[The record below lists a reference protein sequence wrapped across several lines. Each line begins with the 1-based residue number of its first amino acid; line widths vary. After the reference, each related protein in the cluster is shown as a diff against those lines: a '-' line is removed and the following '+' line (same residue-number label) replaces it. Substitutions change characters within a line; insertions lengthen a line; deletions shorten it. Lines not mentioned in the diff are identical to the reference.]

1 MNATERWLK
10 KGGELDRNDP
20 LARFRERFVRNQD
33 NLIYLDGNSL
43 GMLNRESEK
52 AVAKALNEE
61 WGGRLIRGWNES
73 WWEMP
78 SRVASK
84 IAVLTGCKN
93 DEIAVCDS
101 TSVNLF
107 KLLSASLRLQKG
119 RKKVVSDTLNFPSD
133 IYIAEGAIQ
142 NAGEGHTLCLAES
155 DNSIDIPLARLEKLV
170 DEDTAVVVLSLVQ
183 FRSGFMYDMEKVN
196 RLVHKKGA
204 LMIWDLS
211 HATGAVEIDLN
222 GTGSDMAVGCTYKY
236 LNGGPG
242 SPAFLY
248 VRKDIQE
255 EIVSPLWGW
264 LGEYDPFSFAE
275 RYRPAGGA
283 QRYMTGSPPVLSMA
297 SLEPS
302 LDIIIE
308 AGMAAIRRKSI
319 AMTQMTLEIWK
330 DILVSRGF
338 TVGSPSDPGERGSHI
353 ALRHSEGFRICRA
366 LISDDEGE
374 YVIIPDFRPPDIIRL
389 GFAPLYNSFT
399 DIAVAATELDRIV
412 RDKVYEKFSTEK
424 EKVT

>member
-1 MNATERWLK
+1 MDATERWLK
-10 KGGELDRNDP
+10 KAEESDLNDP
-20 LARFRERFVRNQD
+20 LAGFRERFIRKEE

-52 AVAKALNEE
+52 AVSAALSEE
-61 WGGRLIRGWNES
+61 WGGRLIRGWNDG

-84 IAVLTGCKN
+84 IALITGCRS
-93 DEIAVCDS
+93 DEIAICDS

-119 RKKVVSDTLNFPSD
+119 RKKVVSDNLNFPSD
-133 IYIAEGAIQ
+133 IYIAEGAIH
-142 NAGEGHTLCLAES
+142 NAGQGHRLCLAES
-155 DNSIDIPLARLEKLV
+155 NNSIDVPFSRLEALI
-170 DEDTAVVVLSLVQ
+170 DEDTAVVFLSLVQ
-183 FRSGFMYDMEKVN
+183 FRSGFMYDMARVN
-196 RLVHKKGA
+196 RLAHEKGA
-204 LMIWDLS
+204 LVIWDLS
-211 HATGAVEIDLN
+211 HATGAVEIDLAAA
-222 GTGSDMAVGCTYKY
+222 GSDMAVGCTYKY

-248 VRKDIQE
+248 VRKEMQE
-255 EIVSPLWGW
+255 ELISPLWGW
-264 LGEYDPFSFAE
+264 LGEYDPFSFVSS
-275 RYRPAGGA
+275 YRPAEGA
-283 QRYMTGSPPVLSMA
+283 TRYMTGSPPVLSMA

-308 AGMAAIRRKSI
+308 AGMPAIRRKSI
-319 AMTQMTLEIWK
+319 AMTQMITEIWK
-330 DILVSRGF
+330 DVLASRGF
-338 TVGSPSDPGERGSHI
+338 TVGSPSDPGMRGSHI

-412 RDKVYEKFSTEK
+412 RDRVYERFSAEK

>member
-319 AMTQMTLEIWK
+319 AMTQMTYGRIFLSHADLRLDHLLIPGKE
-330 DILVSRGF
+330 DPIL
-338 TVGSPSDPGERGSHI
+338 
-353 ALRHSEGFRICRA
+353 L
-366 LISDDEGE
+366 
-374 YVIIPDFRPPDIIRL
+374 
-389 GFAPLYNSFT
+389 
-399 DIAVAATELDRIV
+399 
-412 RDKVYEKFSTEK
+412 
-424 EKVT
+424 

>member
-1 MNATERWLK
+1 MDATERWLK
-10 KGGELDRNDP
+10 RAQELDRSDP
-20 LARFRERFVRNQD
+20 LAVFRERFVKKEE

-52 AVAKALNEE
+52 AVSAALSEE
-61 WGGRLIRGWNES
+61 WGGRLIRGWNDG

-84 IAVLTGCKN
+84 IAMITGCRS

-133 IYIAEGAIQ
+133 IYIAEGAIH
-142 NAGEGHTLCLAES
+142 NAGLGHRLCLAES
-155 DNSIDIPLARLEKLV
+155 ENSIDIPFSRLEALI

-183 FRSGFMYDMEKVN
+183 FKSGFMYDMARVN
-196 RLVHKKGA
+196 RLAHEKGA
-204 LMIWDLS
+204 LVIWDLS

-222 GTGSDMAVGCTYKY
+222 ATGSDMAIGCTYKY

-242 SPAFLY
+242 SPAFLF
-248 VRKDIQE
+248 VRKEMRE
-255 EIVSPLWGW
+255 ELISPLWGW
-264 LGEYDPFSFAE
+264 LGEYDPFSFA
-275 RYRPAGGA
+275 RSYRPAEGA
-283 QRYMTGSPPVLSMA
+283 TRYMTGSPPVLSMA

-302 LDIIIE
+302 LDIILE
-308 AGMAAIRRKSI
+308 AGMPAIRKKSV
-319 AMTQMTLEIWK
+319 AMTQMITEIWK
-330 DILVSRGF
+330 DILATRGF
-338 TVGSPSDPGERGSHI
+338 TVGSPSDPGMRGSHM

-412 RDKVYEKFSTEK
+412 RDKVYELFSSEK